1 MPSSR
6 DNSSI
11 KTDKSHE
18 TSLSENQGDE
28 VQNKVFSI
36 KASSSQRIKNTN
48 FHKNPDNNFSKPL
61 VQLNEDIETDE
72 LDAKEYN
79 SINSLR
85 TVKKSKSELKMSRKI
100 KEEIQTFMKNIDLE
114 KLVFLNI

>member
-1 MPSSR
+1 MPSSP

-11 KTDKSHE
+11 KTDKIHE

-36 KASSSQRIKNTN
+36 KASSSQRKNTN

-61 VQLNEDIETDE
+61 VQLNEDIKTDE

-79 SINSLR
+79 AINSLH